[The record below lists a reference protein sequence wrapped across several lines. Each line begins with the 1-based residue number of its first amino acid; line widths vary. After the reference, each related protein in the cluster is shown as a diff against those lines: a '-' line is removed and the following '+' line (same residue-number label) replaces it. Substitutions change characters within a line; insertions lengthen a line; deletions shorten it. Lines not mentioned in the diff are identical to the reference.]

1 MKVWEFI
8 PHLPIIIDKF
18 PTLMQIK
25 CSFFYFIKQ
34 NMGDYNGLG
43 GGVAMLRIRKLFWNG
58 CQSFS
63 MDAYHIESLNG
74 GELWVGILPHFT
86 YI

>member
-1 MKVWEFI
+1 
-8 PHLPIIIDKF
+8 
-18 PTLMQIK
+18 
-25 CSFFYFIKQ
+25 
-34 NMGDYNGLG
+34 MGDYNGLG